1 MLKKIQIKILNKDI
15 VSDIP
20 RYATSGSAGLDLS
33 AAITGKIILK
43 PNECILVGTGLAINI
58 ADSNYAAIILPR
70 SGLGHKKGLVL
81 GNGTGLIDSDY
92 QGELMVS
99 CLNRSSIDIEIEPM
113 MRFAQLV
120 IVPVVQAD
128 FELVDEFLF
137 DTDRST
143 GGFGHTGV

>member
-1 MLKKIQIKILNKDI
+1 MKEIQIKILNKDI
-15 VSDIP
+15 VSDVP
-20 RYATSGSAGLDLS
+20 SYATSGSAGLDLS
-33 AAITGKIILK
+33 AAITDKIILK
-43 PNECILVGTGLAINI
+43 PDECILIGTGLAINI

-70 SGLGHKKGLVL
+70 SGLGHNKGLVL

-99 CLNRSSIDIEIEPM
+99 CLNRSGIDIEIEPM

-120 IVPVVQAD
+120 IIPIIRVEFD
-128 FELVDEFLF
+128 LVDEFLF

>member
-1 MLKKIQIKILNKDI
+1 MKKIQIKILKPDI
-15 VSDIP
+15 VSDAP
-20 RYATSGSAGLDLS
+20 SYATSGSAGLDLS
-33 AAITGKIILK
+33 AAITDKIILK
-43 PNECILVGTGLAINI
+43 PGECILIGTGLAINI

-99 CLNRSSIDIEIEPM
+99 CLNRSGIDIEIEPM

-120 IVPVVQAD
+120 IIPIIRVEFD
-128 FELVDEFLF
+128 LVDEFHF